1 MSQLNAEQWMN
12 VEIQIFWSEKAL
24 FDGIQIQ
31 EKKIKLKKN
40 IELKTL
46 SNAFFKLSIVISMNV

>member
-1 MSQLNAEQWMN
+1 MN